1 MLPFFRRLTKS
12 KAGTVIIASMFIM
25 ILIGFAVGDLS
36 NIGSGNIGFG
46 SSSSTLAKVGPQ
58 EVTQRQLSDAMQRRL
73 QQVRQENPNADY
85 ASLTGEFDRILNALI
100 DEKSLLGFAARY
112 GFHLSKRLVDAEIAQ
127 IPQTRG
133 LNGRFSDQAYQ
144 GFLAQQRLTDRDV
157 REIVA
162 ASLFERLMLAPVAAN
177 PRVAVGMAAPY
188 ASMLLEAREG
198 EVATV
203 PIDLFKAGLRP
214 ADADLQRYY
223 AANRARYVV
232 PEQRAIRFARIG
244 PQQVAGATASEQ
256 EITAYYNA
264 NRETYAAKDTRTIS
278 QAVVPDQAT
287 ANAIAARARQ
297 GGTLAA
303 AAAPAGSNAAVTSLD
318 AQTRQAYASLA
329 GEQAAAAV
337 FSAASGAVVGPV
349 QSDFGWIVAKV
360 ESVKTEGGKPLAVA
374 RAEIA
379 AKLNAD
385 KRTQGLEELVDR
397 VQTAVDEG
405 SNFAEAAA
413 TARLTPEATPLITA
427 NGRSRTNPAFRAPAE
442 LAAVLKAG
450 FEIGPNDPPEIVQLP
465 NDAGYALVSPGEVV
479 SAAPAPLASIR
490 EQVATDWVNAQA
502 LARARAAATAIAGRV
517 AQGVPLAQA
526 VQSAG
531 VALPAVRPLAT
542 RRMEIATARSPVPP
556 AIRTLFSLARG
567 KSRMVEDPRS
577 RAFHVVKVN
586 KIVPGNALLQPGLI
600 SQMQGEL
607 RTALGDDYVGQ
618 MLNAIRADMKVDRNE
633 SAIAAEKQRLATTGG

>member
-1 MLPFFRRLTKS
+1 MLFRSLTKS
-12 KAGTVIIASMFIM
+12 KFGTAIIAIFFIM
-25 ILIGFAVGDLS
+25 ILIGFAIGDMS

-46 SSSSTLAKVGPQ
+46 SSSTTLAKAGGQ
-58 EVTQRQLSDAMQRRL
+58 DVTQRQLSDAMQRRL

-85 ASLTGEFDRILNALI
+85 ASLMGEFDRILGALI
-100 DEKSLLGFAARY
+100 DERSLIGFAAKH

-133 LNGRFSDQAYQ
+133 LNGQFSEQAYQ

-157 REIVA
+157 RDIVA

-177 PRVAVGMAAPY
+177 ARVAVGMATPY

-198 EVATV
+198 EAATV
-203 PIDLFKAGLRP
+203 PVDLFKAGLRP
-214 ADADLQRYY
+214 GDADLQRHY

-232 PEQRAIRFARIG
+232 PEQRVIRFARLG
-244 PQQVAGATASEQ
+244 PQQVAGATASEA
-256 EITAYYNA
+256 EITAFYNA
-264 NRETYAAKDTRTIS
+264 NRATYAAKDTRTIS
-278 QAVVPDQAT
+278 QAVVPDQSA

-297 GGTLAA
+297 GGTIAA
-303 AAAPAGSNAAVTSLD
+303 AAAPAGNNAAVTSLD
-318 AQTRQAYASLA
+318 AQTREAYGSLA

-337 FSAASGAVVGPV
+337 FSATSGAVVGPV
-349 QSDFGWIVAKV
+349 QSDFGWVVAKV
-360 ESVKTEGGKPLAVA
+360 ESVKTQGGKPLAVA

-385 KRTQGLEELVDR
+385 KRAQGLEELVDR

-413 TARLTPEATPLITA
+413 TAQLTPETTPLITA
-427 NGRSRTNPAFRAPAE
+427 NGRSRDNSAFRAPAD

-450 FEIGPNDPPEIVQLP
+450 FEIAANDPPEIVQLP
-465 NDAGYALVSPGEVV
+465 NNAGYVIVSPGEIV

-490 EQVATDWVNAQA
+490 DRVGADWINAQA
-502 LARARAAATAIAGRV
+502 LVRARAAATAIARKT
-517 AQGVPLAQA
+517 AQGMPLAQA
-526 VQSAG
+526 VRSAG
-531 VALPAVRPLAT
+531 ITLPAVRSLAT
-542 RRMEIATARSPVPP
+542 RRMEIATARTPVPP
-556 AIRTLFSLARG
+556 AVRTLFTLAQG
-567 KSRMVEDPRS
+567 KSRMVADPRN
-577 RAFHVVKVN
+577 RAFYVVKVT

-607 RTALGDDYVGQ
+607 RTAIGDDYVGQ
-618 MLNAIRADMKVDRNE
+618 MLNAVRAEMKVERNE
-633 SAIAAEKQRLATTGG
+633 SAIAAEKQRLATTGS